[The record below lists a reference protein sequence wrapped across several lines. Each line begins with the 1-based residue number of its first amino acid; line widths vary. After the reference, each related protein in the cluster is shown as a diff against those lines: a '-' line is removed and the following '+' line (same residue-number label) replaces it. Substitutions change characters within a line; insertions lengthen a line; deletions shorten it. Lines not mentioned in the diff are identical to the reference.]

1 MHLIFDFD
9 GTITPVDTTDRILI
23 RLAPPAWEAIERDW
37 VSGQIDAA
45 RCMRDQIGLLDVSL
59 TEIDAVLDAIPLSPG
74 FLETIAWAEA
84 RRLPITIVSDG
95 VDYFIRRILS
105 RHGLDRLDV
114 VANRLL
120 EGTASRWRLAQ
131 PFGAA
136 DCGSGVCKCMAVDAL
151 GGGETIVFV
160 GDGRSDFCVSA
171 KADLLFAT
179 GRLQAHC
186 RAQHISFIPF
196 TSFTDVLAALR
207 RIHDLP
213 LRVPAEP
220 AFAFGL

>member
-1 MHLIFDFD
+1 MHLILDFD
-9 GTITPVDTTDRILI
+9 GTITPVDTTDRILS
-23 RLAPPAWEAIERDW
+23 RLAPPAWETIEREW
-37 VSGQIDAA
+37 TSGRITAS
-45 RCMRDQIGLLDVSL
+45 RCMREQIALLDVSL
-59 TEIDAVLDAIPLSPG
+59 AEIDAVLDAIPLSPG
-74 FLETIAWAEA
+74 FVETIAWAEA
-84 RRLPITIVSDG
+84 RRLPVTIVSDG

-114 VANRLL
+114 VANRLV

-131 PFGAA
+131 PFGRPG
-136 DCGSGVCKCMAVDAL
+136 CGSGVCKCMTVEAL
-151 GGGETIVFV
+151 AGDETIVFV

-186 RAQHISFIPF
+186 RAEDISFIPF
-196 TSFTDVLAALR
+196 THFTDVLAALR

-220 AFAFGL
+220 AFALGL